1 MAGGPGRKPAPGPR
15 GPVRHRRRPFVRPM
29 PFGLVSRFATDYL
42 VCMAV
47 LEALERLYQGYG
59 TYEDEMR
66 CRDFFGRVLLASEY
80 YDCYLWMQ
88 EYMRE
93 CW

>member
-1 MAGGPGRKPAPGPR
+1 MRR
-15 GPVRHRRRPFVRPM
+15 RRRPFVRPM

-47 LEALERLYQGYG
+47 MEALERLYQGYG

-66 CRDFFGRVLLASEY
+66 CNDFFGRALLASEY